1 MTCNDTINNKTIV
14 STLAYVKQKMHGTG
28 ANRGAGHFLSKTQV
42 CVTGYNSVLLQLS
55 WHAIML
61 WYHVL
66 ELLGEHIPIR
76 VNIKRVQTQ
85 LNTQVLHVTVEGHN
99 HARTENVRPI
109 GNMYHDRIFDH
120 FTEGKTSKRKEEMHS
135 YIHAQLQM
143 P

>member
-76 VNIKRVQTQ
+76 VNIKRVQMQ
-85 LNTQVLHVTVEGHN
+85 LIFQVLHVAVEAHN
-99 HARTENVRPI
+99 YTTTAIVQPI
-109 GNMYHDRIFDH
+109 ANMYHDRIFNQ
-120 FTEGKTSKRKEEMHS
+120 FTEGRSS
-135 YIHAQLQM
+135 
-143 P
+143 